1 MLVLSR
7 KQNEQIVIG
16 DNIVVKVVDIR
27 GGRIRLGIDAP
38 PEVSIRREELA
49 VQVARAEQVAS
60 VPTPSLPSLLDF
72 PPLNPTTG

>member
-49 VQVARAEQVAS
+49 VEAEPSQQVAPLAA
-60 VPTPSLPSLLDF
+60 PALPYLLDL
-72 PPLNPTTG
+72 PPMTPTSG